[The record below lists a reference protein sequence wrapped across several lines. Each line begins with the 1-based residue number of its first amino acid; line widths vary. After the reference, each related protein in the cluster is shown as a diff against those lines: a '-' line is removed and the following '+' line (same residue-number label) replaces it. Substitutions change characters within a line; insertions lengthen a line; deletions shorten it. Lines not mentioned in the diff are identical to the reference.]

1 MELLIGGYS
10 MESKRLLPIAI
21 LVLAFSIIFSGLWIG
36 SRIDRYID
44 SNNISIESKGMISLS
59 EAAEYL
65 GISESE
71 FELIL
76 REQIRE
82 RAGLGVFD
90 TYAFIPF
97 MEIRG
102 TRYFSVD
109 QLDKWLEHNMIT
121 WKRFNK

>member
-1 MELLIGGYS
+1 MELLIGGDS

-44 SNNISIESKGMISLS
+44 SNNISIESKGMINLS

-82 RAGLGVFD
+82 KAGQGVFN
-90 TYAFIPF
+90 TYAYIPY
-97 MEIRG
+97 MEVRG
-102 TRYFSVD
+102 TKYFNIE
-109 QLDKWLEHNMIT
+109 QIDKWLEYNMIT

>member
-1 MELLIGGYS
+1 MELLIGGDS

-36 SRIDRYID
+36 SRIDRYTD
-44 SNNISIESKGMISLS
+44 SNNISVESKGMINLS
-59 EAAEYL
+59 ETAEYL

-82 RAGLGVFD
+82 KAGQGVFN
-90 TYAFIPF
+90 TYAYIPY
-97 MEIRG
+97 MEVRG
-102 TRYFSVD
+102 TKYFNIE
-109 QLDKWLEHNMIT
+109 QIDKWLEYNMIT